1 MVDNDSPPGS
11 PLSDLS
17 SDAFEVD
24 DENDQM
30 GPDALMPPAKR
41 QRLGVDASL
50 HATPASHNAKLQH
63 IDLSSDSDG
72 DIPDSPNARLEE
84 EDLHEQITVCGWVGC
99 DAGDMGN
106 MDKLVSHIHDDHI
119 DSRTKRYTCE
129 WIGCPRKGQGQ
140 ASGYALKAHMRGH
153 TGEKPFCCTL
163 PECDRAFTRSDAL
176 TKHMRTVHESDVLRV
191 SDSVPKH
198 MQDHGRLAPRTKI
211 VLKRH
216 PDRSPVAGAQISP
229 VVDPSLLAESY
240 PPELGITAEEE
251 AKGPVELWKLLRKQ
265 IQWAEEEAESLKK
278 QCEFMEELRK
288 KEWLEKEVLLDQ
300 VIKNELS
307 WYERRQ
313 EVLAGL
319 ARLPTG
325 DALQAAVTTSGLS
338 NDGPDYTPNTA
349 MSPAGGTPAL
359 SPGDTTSQVPPIQEE
374 QTEAAAVLASMAQA

>member
-1 MVDNDSPPGS
+1 M
-11 PLSDLS
+11 
-17 SDAFEVD
+17 A
-24 DENDQM
+24 
-30 GPDALMPPAKR
+30 
-41 QRLGVDASL
+41 
-50 HATPASHNAKLQH
+50 
-63 IDLSSDSDG
+63 
-72 DIPDSPNARLEE
+72 
-84 EDLHEQITVCGWVGC
+84 
-99 DAGDMGN
+99 
-106 MDKLVSHIHDDHI
+106 
-119 DSRTKRYTCE
+119 
-129 WIGCPRKGQGQ
+129 
-140 ASGYALKAHMRGH
+140 
-153 TGEKPFCCTL
+153 
-163 PECDRAFTRSDAL
+163 ECDRAFTRSDAL

-319 ARLPTG
+319 ARLPAG

-349 MSPAGGTPAL
+349 MSPAGGTPAF